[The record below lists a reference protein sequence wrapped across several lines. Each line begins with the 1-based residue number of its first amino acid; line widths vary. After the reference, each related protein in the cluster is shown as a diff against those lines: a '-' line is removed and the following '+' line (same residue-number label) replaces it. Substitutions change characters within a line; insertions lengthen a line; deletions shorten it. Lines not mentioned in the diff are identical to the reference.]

1 MKFRFNDFEFDCE
14 NLVLFNSG
22 KKFSIKE
29 KHAQML
35 SILLLDTDKIHSK
48 AELLQKVWPEKT
60 VSDQMVFQSIG
71 HLRALFGD
79 DAVKTFSRKGYQ
91 WQLPLEQLTGEE
103 NIEKTPIHNG
113 QVESVEA
120 TSRDVTNTTEQDNSN
135 SVPWF
140 KRALGKIQRKFGY

>member
-1 MKFRFNDFEFDCE
+1 MIIFMIYKFNDFEFDCD
-14 NLVLFNSG
+14 NLILFNSG

-35 SILLLDTDKIHSK
+35 AILLLDTEKIHNK
-48 AELLQKVWPEKT
+48 AELLQKVWPEKK

-91 WQLPLEQLTGEE
+91 WQLPLEQVAKQGDTPTPVASPNKTIVQ
-103 NIEKTPIHNG
+103 NID
-113 QVESVEA
+113 SEA
-120 TSRDVTNTTEQDNSN
+120 SSETSSPNA
-135 SVPWF
+135 PWF
-140 KRALGKIQRKFGY
+140 KRALGKIQKKFGY

>member
-1 MKFRFNDFEFDCE
+1 MKNIMKFRFNDFEFDCDT
-14 NLVLFNSG
+14 LTLFNAG

-35 SILLLDTDKIHSK
+35 AILLLDTDKVHSK
-48 AELLQKVWPEKT
+48 AELLKKVWPEKT

-91 WQLPLEQLTGEE
+91 WQLPLESVNQQA
-103 NIEKTPIHNG
+103 NSDKPNHTP
-113 QVESVEA
+113 EA
-120 TSRDVTNTTEQDNSN
+120 TSSHVTSEPTSNNADNL
-135 SVPWF
+135 PWF
-140 KRALGKIQRKFGY
+140 KRALGKIQQKFGY